1 MMSERKLQSAALFL
15 TLFGAMLFMPPLVLL
30 FNLRQRLFGIPA
42 EVIYLFLVWLGLV
55 LATAWFSRRLP
66 ASGTETPPSG
76 PES

>member
-1 MMSERKLQSAALFL
+1 MTSGRKLQSAALFL

-66 ASGTETPPSG
+66 RVSPTTKAEGDS
-76 PES
+76 